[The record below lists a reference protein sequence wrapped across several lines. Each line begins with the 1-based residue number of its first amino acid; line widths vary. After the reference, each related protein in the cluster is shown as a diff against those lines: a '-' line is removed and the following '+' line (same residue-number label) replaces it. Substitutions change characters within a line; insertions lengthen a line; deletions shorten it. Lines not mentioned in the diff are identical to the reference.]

1 MEKRLRRQAEQLHDV
16 FVELVRR
23 YQFRDREEICCH
35 GISVSQCYALDALAR
50 EGPLTMG
57 ALAAQLVLE
66 ISTMTRV
73 VDRLVNAGLA
83 NRQADPD
90 DRRVRRVAITRRGEQ
105 LVATIRGELIG
116 EYERVLREVPTA
128 HRDAVIEAIG
138 RLLAAF
144 QERQSEESAD
154 RGKPSGKR
162 SG

>member
-116 EYERVLREVPTA
+116 EYERVLREVPAA

-154 RGKPSGKR
+154 RGKPSDKR